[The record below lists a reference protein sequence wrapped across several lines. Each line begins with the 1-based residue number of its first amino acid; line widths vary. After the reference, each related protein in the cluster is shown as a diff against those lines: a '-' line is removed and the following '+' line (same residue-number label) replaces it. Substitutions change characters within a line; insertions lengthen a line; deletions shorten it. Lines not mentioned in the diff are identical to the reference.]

1 MRWWAVRER
10 EKKTIKKKKGK
21 WKKKKKIEVDI
32 SIKLLVTIVISS
44 LLATFSNEPE
54 FVADNDTNVYDFIF
68 SNYLFLSLF
77 VTFSN
82 KMSFV
87 TNSVLS
93 NTISDKS
100 FCHKKLKLLVTK

>member
-1 MRWWAVRER
+1 MVGCEGKR
-10 EKKTIKKKKGK
+10 EKNYKKKKKGSE
-21 WKKKKKIEVDI
+21 KKKKIEVDI

-68 SNYLFLSLF
+68 SNNLFLSLF

>member
-1 MRWWAVRER
+1 MVGCEGKR
-10 EKKTIKKKKGK
+10 EKNYKKKKKGRE
-21 WKKKKKIEVDI
+21 KKKKIEVDI